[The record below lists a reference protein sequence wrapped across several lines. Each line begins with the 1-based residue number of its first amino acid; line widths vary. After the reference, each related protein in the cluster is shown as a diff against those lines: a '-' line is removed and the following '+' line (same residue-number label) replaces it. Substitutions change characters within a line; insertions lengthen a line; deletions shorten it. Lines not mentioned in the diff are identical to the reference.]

1 MRILLIIPELSL
13 GGAQRSLSKLSLEFA
28 RHNQVWLV
36 VFNKLH
42 TIPYNLGGELLS
54 LNVTPTSTWWSK
66 IVSFASR
73 VRRLKKVKK
82 KLNIDVAISFLEGA
96 DYINVLSRYNEK
108 VVLSIRG
115 SKVHDEN
122 MIRYFFWLRSRVLIP
137 WLYKKADCIITVN
150 EGIRQELIHQYKIA
164 SDKIFT
170 IPNFYNRPEI
180 KLLSLEKREA
190 WVDELYT
197 NKIIITSGRLA
208 IEKGIKGLISVLK
221 ILKATERNITLVV
234 IGDGPQHEELVQY
247 ARHEGLDV
255 GDQNQKNPTS
265 DIVFL
270 GSQKNVFKYLRG
282 ADLYLLNSSSEGFPN
297 GLVEAMICGVPVMSS
312 NCPYGPQEI
321 LAPGINNDVW
331 NEKPLVAP
339 YGILMPVANRP
350 ERVGLWADT
359 IKHMLHNENLLS
371 KIAMQAAEHVR
382 IFDKEEIIKT
392 WFSIL
397 NDD

>member
-54 LNVTPTSTWWSK
+54 LDVTPTSTWWSK
-66 IVSFASR
+66 IVSCASR

-96 DYINVLSRYNEK
+96 DYINVLSRNNEK

-122 MIRYFFWLRSRVLIP
+122 MVRYFFWLRSRVLIP
-137 WLYKKADCIITVN
+137 WLYKKADSIITVN
-150 EGIRQELIHQYKIA
+150 EGIRQELIHQYKVA
-164 SDKIFT
+164 SRKIFT
-170 IPNFYNRPEI
+170 IPNFYNRSEI

-190 WVDELYT
+190 WLDELYT
-197 NKIIITSGRLA
+197 NKIIVTSGRLA
-208 IEKGIKGLISVLK
+208 VEKGIKGLISVLK
-221 ILKATERNITLVV
+221 MLKATERNITLVV
-234 IGDGPQHEELVQY
+234 IGDGPQHEELVQH
-247 ARHEGLDV
+247 ARHEGLQM
-255 GDQNQKNPTS
+255 GDQNPQNPPS

-282 ADLYLLNSSSEGFPN
+282 ADLYLMNSSSEGFPN
-297 GLVEAMICGVPVMSS
+297 GLVEAMICGVPVVSS

-321 LAPGINNDVW
+321 LAPDINNAEW
-331 NEKPLVAP
+331 NQKPLVAP
-339 YGILMPVANRP
+339 YGILMPVANTP
-350 ERVGLWADT
+350 ERVGLWTDT
-359 IKHMLHNENLLS
+359 IKRLLHDENLLS
-371 KIAMQAAEHVR
+371 TIAMQAAEHVC
-382 IFDKEEIIKT
+382 IFDKEEIIER
-392 WFSIL
+392 WFSVL
-397 NDD
+397 NND